1 MMPDGT
7 PRYRTARVLCGIVQV
22 IAVIAA
28 LLGVVAIIIGLASLQ
43 TERKEAGSIGV
54 GLIIVVGALV
64 PFALAEFGLAFLDGI
79 AHLANLDR
87 RSREIRDALATIPK
101 QPPTPPKPR
110 QFLNPAVLE
119 GSLRHIWS
127 HRADPD
133 ECRKEWDRL
142 QAAIASDGG
151 GDDSAPYQEVI
162 DRLTR
167 EGILSDRHAKALANL
182 LGLRA

>member
-1 MMPDGT
+1 
-7 PRYRTARVLCGIVQV
+7 LCGVIQV
-22 IAVIAA
+22 LSIISAIIAA
-28 LLGVVAIIIGLASLQ
+28 LTLVAGIASLSSQ
-43 TERKEAGSIGV
+43 FKEPHLIGV
-54 GLIIVVGALV
+54 GGGIFVLSIIHYA
-64 PFALAEFGLAFLDGI
+64 AAEFGLAFLDGI

-87 RSREIRDALATIPK
+87 RSREIRDALDKIPK
-101 QPPTPPKPR
+101 QAPTPPKPR

-162 DRLTR
+162 DRLAR